1 MTILGEITEPL
12 YWEWRCAASELSL
25 SKKEKIEQE
34 LKYEMML
41 KDLEIARLK
50 AALFKSTLSVQA
62 DKIKIRQDE
71 YNDTKQKIEKV
82 IGKPLSEGCVIND
95 QLQVI
100 ELENPKE

>member
-1 MTILGEITEPL
+1 MVILGEINEQL
-12 YWEWRCAASELSL
+12 YWEWRCSASELNL
-25 SKKEKIEQE
+25 AKKEKIEQE

-41 KDLEIARLK
+41 KDLEIARLRS
-50 AALFKSTLSVQA
+50 ALFKTSLSAQA